1 MEIEKAVKYQMIE
14 EMNQRD
20 EYDYMKNISS
30 QDDEEY
36 NL

>member
-1 MEIEKAVKYQMIE
+1 LEIEKAVKYQMIE